1 MKTGLCERDYA
12 GSGGTV
18 GTSPEDR
25 SDRQRCGVLFVT
37 SVDAS
42 AEAGLHG
49 PKPRKSASER
59 NAASAPPPLGLSPAN
74 AFGVCPE

>member
-1 MKTGLCERDYA
+1 VRTGLCEREHA

-18 GTSPEDR
+18 GTSPEYR

-49 PKPRKSASER
+49 PKPLRSASER
-59 NAASAPPPLGLSPAN
+59 NAVSVAPLLGLSPAN
-74 AFGVCPE
+74 APGG